1 MRKPGSELRAG
12 LFVLT
17 GLLLF
22 AVALLTL
29 GGNSRLFHRT
39 SHYFAHFYS
48 VDGLMI
54 GAKVVL
60 SGIQVGTV
68 DDIFIDN
75 RTQDVSVKLSVH
87 DRFKQWIQQE
97 STAEMATM
105 GVLGDK
111 FIRLTRGTRESPLLP
126 EGAVIPTGST
136 KDLSQVLNK
145 GDALLVTL
153 NSIAGGLEKLVKGF
167 EKGNRSERFA
177 DGMAMSSERLAMV
190 SEKLNKEL
198 DRMQLADAVR
208 NLNSILQKIN
218 DGHGTLGA
226 LINDPALYDDAKA
239 LVGGANRSRIVRNM
253 VRQTIKKADTAK
265 PTEADGLT
273 GQP

>member
-1 MRKPGSELRAG
+1 MKQKSELKAG
-12 LFVLT
+12 FFVLS

-22 AVALLTL
+22 GIALLTL
-29 GGNSRLFHRT
+29 GGNSRLLNRT

-68 DDIFIDN
+68 EDVFIDKGSEN
-75 RTQDVSVKLSVH
+75 VAVKLAVH
-87 DRFKQWIQQE
+87 DRFRQWLHQD

-111 FIRLTRGTRESPLLP
+111 FIRLTRGSSESPALP
-126 EGAVIPTGST
+126 PGSIIATGST

-177 DGMAMSSERLAMV
+177 DGLALGSERLARV
-190 SEKLNKEL
+190 SEKLDKEL
-198 DRMQLADAVR
+198 DGLELAEAVR
-208 NLNSILQKIN
+208 NLNAILQKIN
-218 DGHGTLGA
+218 DGQGTLGA

-253 VRQTIKKADTAK
+253 VRQTIKKSPHSK
-265 PTEADGLT
+265 PAPAPVAAE
-273 GQP
+273 